1 MDAPAKP
8 RVINCMFIQSRAYR
22 DDFEVL
28 RAGFCCARGGGGIVC
43 TLQFHQVA
51 SEGRLRVRVQ
61 HIKGPAGRP
70 IVTTEEIDCF
80 RRGKRIAHG
89 SDATFEFHPAKSGQS
104 LTHVDEIRQQRA
116 GLSGAILVLEPTAAY
131 DPATDITLLLSV
143 PRNVA
148 DNAVILLNGT
158 PTPAPLQLQAGK
170 RYRLRVIN
178 IHTFRP
184 SMRVELKQGAEFLS
198 WRPLA
203 KDGMDVPAERS
214 TARRSAVQMGNGE
227 TYDFEFV
234 PAAAGEL
241 RIEVLSAPG
250 LLLATQPIV
259 VR

>member
-1 MDAPAKP
+1 M
-8 RVINCMFIQSRAYR
+8 
-22 DDFEVL
+22 
-28 RAGFCCARGGGGIVC
+28 
-43 TLQFHQVA
+43 
-51 SEGRLRVRVQ
+51 
-61 HIKGPAGRP
+61 
-70 IVTTEEIDCF
+70 
-80 RRGKRIAHG
+80 
-89 SDATFEFHPAKSGQS
+89 
-104 LTHVDEIRQQRA
+104 
-116 GLSGAILVLEPTAAY
+116 SGAILVLDPNAAF

-158 PTPAPLQLQAGK
+158 STPAPLQLQAGK

-184 SMRVELKQGAEFLS
+184 SMRVELKQGTDFLS

-203 KDGMDVPAERS
+203 KDGMEIPAERA

-259 VR
+259 VK